1 MYSGTLLVPSEYSTI
16 QSAIDNANIQD
27 TILVEAGEY
36 EENISIDQELYLL
49 SSSGPNNTTLNGSFS
64 GSVVSVDAPGD
75 SVYISGFTIR
85 NGTGNL
91 LDSGSTFGG
100 GIISHNTKLFLDSI
114 IVEDNEAFAGGGI
127 CFYEMQA
134 SEIHS
139 RLLNSIVRNN
149 LGSEGGGVF
158 AINQFLTIT
167 STSITGN
174 GMIPYGS
181 GGGIQVLVGDLNLDD
196 VVVSQNHSRFGGGI
210 YIGSSQS
217 SIHSSIIS
225 NNESDSKGGG
235 VWVGSGSNLD
245 IMGTLISDNYSDGFG
260 AGIFISLSAIA
271 VNQSTIAFNTV
282 SSNVSGAGIF
292 ADGGNAVINNS
303 IIYFNRREGNESTDH
318 NLDGYSS
325 NYFAEY
331 TVEYSDIEG
340 STNWVPDGMGVISLD
355 PEFEEGSYLLS
366 SSSPCIDAGDPD
378 YLDAD
383 GTRLDMGAYY
393 YEQDSCGDVADLNH
407 DQVINIL
414 DVIAFV
420 NIILEDLPYNPC
432 YDINQDGEIN
442 ILDIIHLVQI
452 ILGV

>member
-127 CFYEMQA
+127 CFYEMQV

-139 RLLNSIVRNN
+139 RLSNSIVRNN

-225 NNESDSKGGG
+225 NNESDSK
-235 VWVGSGSNLD
+235 
-245 IMGTLISDNYSDGFG
+245 
-260 AGIFISLSAIA
+260 
-271 VNQSTIAFNTV
+271 
-282 SSNVSGAGIF
+282 
-292 ADGGNAVINNS
+292 
-303 IIYFNRREGNESTDH
+303 
-318 NLDGYSS
+318 
-325 NYFAEY
+325 
-331 TVEYSDIEG
+331 
-340 STNWVPDGMGVISLD
+340 
-355 PEFEEGSYLLS
+355 
-366 SSSPCIDAGDPD
+366 
-378 YLDAD
+378 
-383 GTRLDMGAYY
+383 
-393 YEQDSCGDVADLNH
+393 
-407 DQVINIL
+407 
-414 DVIAFV
+414 
-420 NIILEDLPYNPC
+420 
-432 YDINQDGEIN
+432 
-442 ILDIIHLVQI
+442 
-452 ILGV
+452 